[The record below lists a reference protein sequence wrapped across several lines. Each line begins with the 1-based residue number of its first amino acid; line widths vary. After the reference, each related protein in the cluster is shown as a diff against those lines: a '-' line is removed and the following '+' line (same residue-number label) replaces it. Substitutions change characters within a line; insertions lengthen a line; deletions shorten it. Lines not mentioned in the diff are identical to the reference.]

1 MNKIV
6 LAIIF
11 VLISI
16 QASASDNPLKQS
28 IAVLESKYGD
38 MSVEMIKL
46 EENKWKLSSALVG
59 TGIKREETEYLYL
72 EDNFVRPIEYKFSQR
87 ILFLREKNS
96 ANFNWDDYLINYTK
110 KGKSGS
116 VQLEDMV
123 LGPSSAQLQ
132 LRLDFRKLD
141 LSNLPKFLKYKVYWK
156 GAVKERF
163 FDIQEKPEVIN
174 TKMGS
179 YLSYKVS
186 RRYDPGESKSQIFWL
201 APDLDFS
208 VIQIFNDDGKRATEI
223 KIKSLKDID

>member
-28 IAVLESKYGD
+28 IAILESKYGD

-46 EENKWKLSSALVG
+46 EENKWKLSSELVG

-123 LGPSSAQLQ
+123 LGPSSAHLA
-132 LRLDFRKLD
+132 
-141 LSNLPKFLKYKVYWK
+141 S
-156 GAVKERF
+156 
-163 FDIQEKPEVIN
+163 
-174 TKMGS
+174 
-179 YLSYKVS
+179 KVS

-208 VIQIFNDDGKRATEI
+208 VIQIFNDDGKRAAEF

>member
-46 EENKWKLSSALVG
+46 EENKWKLSSELVG

-72 EDNFVRPIEYKFSQR
+72 EDNFTRPIEYKFSQR
-87 ILFLREKNS
+87 ILFRREKNS
-96 ANFNWDDYLINYTK
+96 AYFNWDDYLVNYTK

-132 LRLDFRKLD
+132 LRLDFRELD

-163 FDIQEKPEVIN
+163 FDIQEKPE
-174 TKMGS
+174 
-179 YLSYKVS
+179 
-186 RRYDPGESKSQIFWL
+186 E
-201 APDLDFS
+201 
-208 VIQIFNDDGKRATEI
+208 
-223 KIKSLKDID
+223 

>member
-1 MNKIV
+1 
-6 LAIIF
+6 
-11 VLISI
+11 
-16 QASASDNPLKQS
+16 
-28 IAVLESKYGD
+28 
-38 MSVEMIKL
+38 
-46 EENKWKLSSALVG
+46 
-59 TGIKREETEYLYL
+59 
-72 EDNFVRPIEYKFSQR
+72 
-87 ILFLREKNS
+87 
-96 ANFNWDDYLINYTK
+96 
-110 KGKSGS
+110 
-116 VQLEDMV
+116 MV

>member
-1 MNKIV
+1 MNKII

-16 QASASDNPLKQS
+16 QASASNNPIKQS
-28 IAVLESKYGD
+28 IAILESKYGD

-46 EENKWKLSSALVG
+46 QENKWKLSSELVG

-72 EDNFVRPIEYKFSQR
+72 EDNFIRPIEYKFSQR
-87 ILFLREKNS
+87 ILFRREKNS
-96 ANFNWDDYLINYTK
+96 AYFNWDDYLVNYTK

-186 RRYDPGESKSQIFWL
+186 RRYDSGQSKSQIFWL